1 MSFQKV
7 QATLEAMQLCIGTV
21 QLLFERIG
29 KVKNIHIVKAQ
40 SYIETLLLLLAL
52 QIVVFVIGKL
62 VKKLLCLK
70 EQSPI
75 RHICSDTPGP
85 RETPDGGIKGQ
96 GFPRVVFESNNI
108 ACVVGVQIE
117 ERSHQTTQSGVCIEK
132 QHGSILVTR
141 GRQLEICSGII
152 VVRHHRR
159 TAYCRRIRRFVHDDR
174 FTEIKSAQTTA
185 QKQGDTVSLMHNGP
199 ECKGNGGMAS
209 ARARS

>member
-1 MSFQKV
+1 MHWY
-7 QATLEAMQLCIGTV
+7 TV

-85 RETPDGGIKGQ
+85 SETPDGGIKGQ

-108 ACVVGVQIE
+108 ARVVGVQIE
-117 ERSHQTTQSGVCIEK
+117 ERSHQTTQSGVCIE
-132 QHGSILVTR
+132 SSMVP
-141 GRQLEICSGII
+141 
-152 VVRHHRR
+152 
-159 TAYCRRIRRFVHDDR
+159 FW
-174 FTEIKSAQTTA
+174 
-185 QKQGDTVSLMHNGP
+185 
-199 ECKGNGGMAS
+199 
-209 ARARS
+209 